1 MALDIKEITSL
12 SDFIEKVS
20 ALGADRKIW
29 FRGLPDIS
37 YELKPSLFRTPF
49 KPDLEKDFNTQFQ
62 SRAIPFLKTVPR
74 DPWEWQFV
82 MQHFGVPTRL
92 LDWTVSGLAA
102 LAFAVLFREDKNDKE
117 RHFEKDAVIWCLDP
131 IKLNNLARIGLAE
144 PEKIPDI
151 SKELQIKTLYD
162 FGSTVPTYPVAIT
175 GPLNNERIVAQKG
188 VFTLFPNSAPYQS
201 MIEKDRSDEFL
212 IQFIIRNEFVIP
224 IRKELG
230 RMGMSEST
238 LFPDLTHLALELK
251 RDLTEA

>member
-1 MALDIKEITSL
+1 MAIEIKEITSL
-12 SDFIEKVS
+12 SDFIQKTTE
-20 ALGADRKIW
+20 LGTERKIW
-29 FRGLPDIS
+29 FRGLPDVD
-37 YELKPSLFRTPF
+37 YDLKPSIFRTPF
-49 KPDLEKDFNTQFQ
+49 NPDLEKDFNTQFQ
-62 SRAIPFLKTVPR
+62 SRAIPFLKTIPR

-102 LAFAVLFREDKNDKE
+102 LAFAIIFREDKSDRD
-117 RHFEKDAVIWCLDP
+117 RHFGKNAGIWCLDP
-131 IKLNNLARIGLAE
+131 IKLNSLARIGLAE

-151 SKELQIKTLYD
+151 SKEQQIKTLYD
-162 FGSTVPTYPVAIT
+162 FNSKVPTYPVAIT

-201 MIEKDRSDEFL
+201 LTEKEKSDEFL
-212 IQFIIRNEFVIP
+212 IKFIIRNEFVIP

-238 LFPDLTHLALELK
+238 LFPDLSHLALELK